1 MRLPACDPTGVL
13 QELTF
18 LFADIEGSTRLV
30 IDLGDR
36 YLGVLGETRVLVRR
50 AVEDAGGRVVDA
62 RGDEVFAVFETPE
75 AGVAAAR
82 EAQRSLSAAPW
93 PEDGV
98 VRVRIGLNTGIAAE
112 DQSHNL
118 VGLEVNRAAR
128 VTFAGHGGQV
138 LLSTRT
144 AELVDAEM
152 HDLGEYRLPG
162 LTDPE
167 RIFQLVVPGQ
177 PDEFPP
183 LRCGPRR
190 RGLKV
195 ALADDSVILREG
207 VARLLEEAG
216 MEVVSQAG
224 TPDELLLQV
233 EEHKPDVAI
242 VDIRM
247 PPTGSDEG
255 LRAAREIR
263 RRFPEIGVL
272 LLSQTLEPV
281 FAVELIDGN
290 PVGVGYLLKDR
301 AGDLEEFAAAV
312 HRVAEGGVALDPE
325 LVPEI
330 EFENSE

>member
-1 MRLPACDPTGVL
+1 VPVE
-13 QELTF
+13 QTF
-18 LFADIEGSTRLV
+18 LFADIESSTRLV

-36 YLGVLGETRVLVRR
+36 YLGVLGETRALVRR

-62 RGDEVFAVFETPE
+62 RGDEVFAVFDSPE
-75 AGVAAAR
+75 AGIAAAR
-82 EAQRSLSAAPW
+82 EAQRAIGEATW
-93 PEDGV
+93 PDDGV
-98 VRVRIGLNTGIAAE
+98 VRVRIGLNTGVAAE

-138 LLSTRT
+138 LLSHRT
-144 AELVDAEM
+144 AGLVDAELR
-152 HDLGEYRLPG
+152 DLGEYRLPG
-162 LTDPE
+162 LTDLE
-167 RIFQLVVPGQ
+167 RIFQLEVPGQ

-195 ALADDSVILREG
+195 SLADDSVILREG

-224 TPDELLLQV
+224 TPDELLAHV
-233 EEHKPDVAI
+233 ETYEPDVAI

-247 PPTGSDEG
+247 PPSGSDEG
-255 LRAAREIR
+255 LQAAKEIR
-263 RRFPEIGVL
+263 RRFPDVGVL

-325 LVPEI
+325 LVPELD
-330 EFENSE
+330 SSR

>member
-1 MRLPACDPTGVL
+1 M
-13 QELTF
+13 
-18 LFADIEGSTRLV
+18 FADIEGSTRLV

-36 YLGVLGETRVLVRR
+36 YLGVLGETRALVRR

-62 RGDEVFAVFETPE
+62 RGDEVFAVFESPE
-75 AGVAAAR
+75 SAVVAAR
-82 EAQRSLSAAPW
+82 EAQRLLGEAEW

-98 VRVRIGLNTGIAAE
+98 VRVRIGLNTGVAAE

-138 LLSTRT
+138 LLSGRT
-144 AELVDAEM
+144 AKLVDTEVR
-152 HDLGEYRLPG
+152 DLGEYRLPG
-162 LTDPE
+162 LTDLE
-167 RIFQLVVPGQ
+167 RIYQLETPGEAG
-177 PDEFPP
+177 EFPP

-195 ALADDSVILREG
+195 SLADDSVILREG

-224 TPDELLLQV
+224 MPEELLEHV
-233 EEHKPDVAI
+233 ETYQPDVAI

-247 PPTGSDEG
+247 PPSGSDEG
-255 LRAAREIR
+255 LRAAKEIR
-263 RRFPEIGVL
+263 RRFPDVGVL

-301 AGDLEEFAAAV
+301 AGDLEEFAEAV

-325 LVPEI
+325 LVPELDPG
-330 EFENSE
+330 S